1 MKLAEARKAVTAA
14 SGAAATLVSVGLL
27 SGTAE
32 KWTTGVLAALTAAL
46 VYAVP
51 NKRPTVPV
59 PNAKAADAGS
69 VDVGVILL
77 VCIFIV
83 VLILLLHGRVS

>member
-1 MKLAEARKAVTAA
+1 MKLAEVRKAVTAA
-14 SGAAATLVSVGLL
+14 SGAAAMLVSVGLL

-51 NKRPTVPV
+51 NKAAAPKPAQ
-59 PNAKAADAGS
+59 PADAGN

-83 VLILLLHGRVS
+83 SLILLFHGPIR